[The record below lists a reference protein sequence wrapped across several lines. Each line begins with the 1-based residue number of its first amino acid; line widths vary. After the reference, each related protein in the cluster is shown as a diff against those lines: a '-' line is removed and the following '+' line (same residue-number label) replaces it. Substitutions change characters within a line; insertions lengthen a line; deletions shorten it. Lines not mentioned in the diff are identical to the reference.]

1 MIYFKFIHLYS
12 YGTNIYLEPTM
23 WQVQESLNFFFF
35 FFKADKERSSF
46 EFNSATTYFSVVTVY
61 VKG

>member
-1 MIYFKFIHLYS
+1 MIYFKFIQLYS

-23 WQVQESLNFFFF
+23 RQVQESLNFFFF
-35 FFKADKERSSF
+35 FKADKEKSSF
-46 EFNSATTYFSVVTVY
+46 EFNSATIYFSVVTVY